1 MNTRKSIFFSQ
12 TSVRIQLHDAKGVK
26 SDRKIGNQRRLRWS
40 QGDLSFFRSFSPC
53 STLQATWIQHV
64 SQVATVAAIRRST

>member
-1 MNTRKSIFFSQ
+1 MMQRAF
-12 TSVRIQLHDAKGVK
+12 K

-40 QGDLSFFRSFSPC
+40 QGDLSFFRAFSPC

-64 SQVATVAAIRRST
+64 SQVACRVTNSFVEYYRFDSLLSQICK